1 MKTCE
6 CCGQEFTPYRTQS
19 KQRFCSRLCQN
30 RVRRRRDRAKKRPPM
45 PEACI
50 VCGGELPK
58 VRKVTR
64 RVCSKV
70 CMSRMEQWERR
81 DKPRPGAKV
90 HWQPTP
96 RIAIT
101 GVVLTRTIHTAIVLA
116 SGTMYEVQ
124 PKQLQVI

>member
-19 KQRFCSRLCQN
+19 KQRL
-30 RVRRRRDRAKKRPPM
+30 
-45 PEACI
+45 
-50 VCGGELPK
+50 CGGELPK